1 MCNEQF
7 GGNDESSA
15 CVQVGRNAMTSSP
28 SRLRLRPRQEADA
41 EALFTTM
48 ADVQTMRWWSRAP
61 FGSVE
66 ELRGYFVQS
75 NGSSW
80 RSWAIVRTGEEQA
93 IGFVS
98 AGRKREGV
106 SEIGYLLTREAHGQG
121 YAREAVAL
129 LIDNLFEDG
138 DRRIFA
144 DVDPDNSAS
153 IALLTALGFTL
164 EGQLRAEWQTHIGV
178 RDSLIFGLLA
188 DEWAPLRRRYPP
200 PQHLLAPSTMQTEP
214 IAPSSRQHDRSL

>member
-1 MCNEQF
+1 MI
-7 GGNDESSA
+7 SA
-15 CVQVGRNAMTSSP
+15 P
-28 SRLRLRPRQEADA
+28 SRLRLRPRREIDA
-41 EALFTTM
+41 EPLFSTM
-48 ADVQTMRWWSRAP
+48 ADAQAMRWWSRAP

-66 ELRGYFVQS
+66 ELRGYFAPA
-75 NGSSW
+75 NGSDW

-106 SEIGYLLTREAHGQG
+106 SEIGYLLALDAHGQG

-129 LIDNLFEDG
+129 LIDNLFAEG

-144 DVDPDNSAS
+144 DTDPDNRAS
-153 IALLTALGFTL
+153 ITLLKALGFTL

-178 RDSLIFGLLA
+178 RDSLIYGLLA
-188 DEWAPLRRRYPP
+188 EEWRA
-200 PQHLLAPSTMQTEP
+200 A
-214 IAPSSRQHDRSL
+214 

>member
-1 MCNEQF
+1 MSFGVQIVVGRCGALACATNNF
-7 GGNDESSA
+7 GGNDESSV
-15 CVQVGRNAMTSSP
+15 CVQTARKAMTGTS

-61 FGSVE
+61 FRSVE
-66 ELRGYFVQS
+66 ELRGYFAP
-75 NGSSW
+75 GDGPAW
-80 RSWAIVRTGEEQA
+80 RSWAIVQTGEEQA

-106 SEIGYLLTREAHGQG
+106 SEIGYLLARGAHGQG
-121 YAREAVAL
+121 FAREAVAL
-129 LIDNLFEDG
+129 LIDNLFEEG

-144 DVDPDNSAS
+144 DSDPDNSAS
-153 IALLTALGFTL
+153 IALLKALGFTL

-188 DEWAPLRRRYPP
+188 DEWEPLRNRT
-200 PQHLLAPSTMQTEP
+200 LLKADDS
-214 IAPSSRQHDRSL
+214 

>member
-1 MCNEQF
+1 MQ
-7 GGNDESSA
+7 A
-15 CVQVGRNAMTSSP
+15 GRNDMTGTP

-41 EALFTTM
+41 EALYTAM

-66 ELRGYFVQS
+66 ELRGYFAPS
-75 NGSSW
+75 DGSGW

-106 SEIGYLLTREAHGQG
+106 SEIGYFLARDAHGQG

-129 LIDNLFEDG
+129 LIDNLLADG

-144 DVDPDNSAS
+144 DTDPDNSAS
-153 IALLTALGFTL
+153 IGLLTALGFTL

-178 RDSLIFGLLA
+178 RDSLIYGLLA
-188 DEWAPLRRRYPP
+188 EEWQAEKSSKTTSFSYEERPFR
-200 PQHLLAPSTMQTEP
+200 
-214 IAPSSRQHDRSL
+214 IASQAGG